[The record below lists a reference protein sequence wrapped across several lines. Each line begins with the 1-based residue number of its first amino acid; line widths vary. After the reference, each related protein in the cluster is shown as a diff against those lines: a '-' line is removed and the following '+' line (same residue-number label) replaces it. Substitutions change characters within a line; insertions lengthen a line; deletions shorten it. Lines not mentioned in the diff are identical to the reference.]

1 VELIPGA
8 ESVELEQIGQN
19 RYDLV
24 TCSQVMEHVPHPLE
38 LLQCLL
44 PALGPDTLLY
54 LEVPHEAL
62 VREHPCSLELA
73 PLKRHWHEHVNF
85 FTETAMRRLLARLGL
100 VVVDILHLPV
110 DLSWTRGEI
119 MGVLAR
125 RA

>member
-1 VELIPGA
+1 MLYRSAGLK
-8 ESVELEQIGQN
+8 SDRL
-19 RYDLV
+19 
-24 TCSQVMEHVPHPLE
+24 
-38 LLQCLL
+38 
-44 PALGPDTLLY
+44 LGPDTLLY

-62 VREHPCSLELA
+62 VREHPGSLELA

-100 VVVDILHLPV
+100 VVVDILRLPV